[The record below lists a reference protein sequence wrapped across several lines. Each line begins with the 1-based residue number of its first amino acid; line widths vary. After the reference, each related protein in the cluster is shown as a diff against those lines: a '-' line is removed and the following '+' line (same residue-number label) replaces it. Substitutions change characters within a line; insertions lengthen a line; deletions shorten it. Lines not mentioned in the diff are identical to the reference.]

1 MITAVIFD
9 LDNTLVD
16 FMSMKRNA
24 ILAGIRAMIDAGLH
38 YSEAE
43 IDDAITRIYD
53 EFGIEYQHVFNQLL
67 QQLMGA
73 VDYKILASGII
84 AYRRAREATLVTYP
98 HVHMTL
104 FKLARMGLKL
114 GVVSDAPP
122 LEAWLRLCYLNL
134 HHIFDAVVTFDDTR
148 QRKPNPAPFQAVLSK
163 LDVSPQQAIM
173 VGDWEERDIYGAANV
188 GMVTAFARY
197 GDTFGTLD
205 SRADFELRDISEL
218 IGIIEKLQAKG

>member
-1 MITAVIFD
+1 MIEAVIFD

-16 FMSMKRNA
+16 FMGMKHNA
-24 ILAGIRAMIDAGLH
+24 IQAGIRAMIDAGLKFG
-38 YSEAE
+38 EEE
-43 IDDAITRIYD
+43 IDRAITKIYD

-67 QQLMGA
+67 QQLMGG

-84 AYRRAREATLVTYP
+84 AYRRAREATLVTYS

-104 FKLARMGLKL
+104 FRLARMGFKL

-148 QRKPNPAPFQAVLSK
+148 QRKPNPAPFQAVLAK
-163 LDVSPQQAIM
+163 LGVEPGRAIM

-188 GMVTAFARY
+188 GMLTAFARY

-205 SRADFELRDISEL
+205 SKADYELTDISDL
-218 IGIIEKLQAKG
+218 IGILQRLNAQA